1 MTDNTT
7 RTDIS
12 RLLEKLDLLIG
23 QWQRPSVGTHDTLW
37 TNQDIAAWL
46 QLSLDTV
53 ERRVIT
59 RPEFPAP
66 LQPCHT
72 GQRAAKRW
80 FAGEVIKWARQHR
93 QHLPVPRAW
102 RTPQSSRPAT
112 SEAVAL

>member
-1 MTDNTT
+1 MTATPDH
-7 RTDIS
+7 
-12 RLLEKLDLLIG
+12 LLSKLDELLVQLKRSTI
-23 QWQRPSVGTHDTLW
+23 PVNESLW

-66 LQPCHT
+66 VQPCHT

-93 QHLPVPRAW
+93 HHLPVPRAR
-102 RTPQSSRPAT
+102 RTTQSSRPAT

>member
-1 MTDNTT
+1 MTDTHSLL
-7 RTDIS
+7 S
-12 RLLEKLDLLIG
+12 RLDELLIHLK
-23 QWQRPSVGTHDTLW
+23 RPAVPAQDALW
-37 TNQDIAAWL
+37 TNQDIADWL

-53 ERRVIT
+53 ERRVIA

-66 LQPCHT
+66 IQPCPT

-93 QHLPVPRAW
+93 RHLPQPRPKRA
-102 RTPQSSRPAT
+102 RQSSRPAT